1 VWGRYFFQLSIQRF
15 SPIKLIAET
24 AANKNLSEYL
34 AMATLGSSRN
44 GLTASTNSL
53 RKSNSNINVPQVV
66 YSDEKEQRL
75 AEYVAHLEAT
85 RYLFR

>member
-1 VWGRYFFQLSIQRF
+1 
-15 SPIKLIAET
+15 
-24 AANKNLSEYL
+24 
-34 AMATLGSSRN
+34 MATLGSSHN
-44 GLTASTNSL
+44 GLTASTNNL

-85 RYLFR
+85 R